1 RPFFVGKGELKAAFR
16 TRAVDQP
23 DITRG
28 SKAKLGAVMSSNLPV
43 VVSRGQDEVLRRRLD
58 CLAVHHKAR
67 PLALIEL
74 GSARVKP
81 MLQRRGWPALSS
93 LTGEVLGQLQERA
106 AGCLGARFSDT
117 DLKPMLHEHA
127 ESDAGR
133 KHGQEAHAEQ
143 KPPPHSQ
150 DPRSPSPNV

>member
-1 RPFFVGKGELKAAFR
+1 MRMRLLLSSSDEHDRAVRGAGLAQAQHAYRTGVAAGDRPFFVGKGELKAAFR

-81 MLQRRGWPALSS
+81 MLQRRGWPA
-93 LTGEVLGQLQERA
+93 
-106 AGCLGARFSDT
+106 
-117 DLKPMLHEHA
+117 
-127 ESDAGR
+127 
-133 KHGQEAHAEQ
+133 
-143 KPPPHSQ
+143 
-150 DPRSPSPNV
+150 